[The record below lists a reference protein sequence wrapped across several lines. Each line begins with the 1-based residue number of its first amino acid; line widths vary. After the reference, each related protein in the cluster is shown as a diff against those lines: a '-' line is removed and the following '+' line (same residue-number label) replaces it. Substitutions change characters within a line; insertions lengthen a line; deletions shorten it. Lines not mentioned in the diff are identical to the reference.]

1 MVRRNSNA
9 PTQPLIA
16 TIDIG
21 TTSARAILFNN
32 QGEEIAKHQIEYS
45 TSASEAPEESSNTDQ
60 FRRRSSLLR
69 HNQPIFTSEGIA
81 ISISD
86 DIEIENNKASVG
98 PTLRF
103 PQPGWVECMPVH
115 ILANAV
121 QCLTACLITLRKIN
135 QNPDLKTKYKVKC
148 IGIAN
153 MRETTVVWSRKT
165 GKPFS
170 NGIVWTDT
178 RTAEIVQHLEKLIDD
193 DKKAELRQ
201 KTGLPLSTYFSAA
214 KLRWL
219 LDNDDV
225 IKEEYEKGDGN
236 LMFGTVDTWLIYHL
250 TKEKSFLTDITNASR
265 TYFMD
270 IETGDYDEEL
280 LEFWGVDPLKIKLPK
295 IVSSSEVYGSFASP
309 NLSNLGFHNKITPE
323 AYEIL
328 KTITGVPIC
337 GCLGDQSASLVGQMA
352 FKSGSAKCTYGTGAF
367 LLYNTG
373 TQKLISDHG
382 ALTTIGYWF
391 PNLPDAGDSKPHYAL
406 EGSIAVAG
414 SIIQWLR
421 DNLKLIEN
429 AQDIGPLASQV
440 ANSGGVVFIPAFS
453 GLYAPYWN
461 GGARGTVFGMT
472 QYTSSSHIARAA
484 LEGVCF
490 QVRAILRAMASD
502 AGADG
507 DFLETALTS
516 QNEAKP
522 LSSLAV
528 DGGMSKADEVLQ
540 IQADILGPCVKV
552 KRALISECTALGA
565 AIAAGLGL
573 PDENDRIWK
582 DLDDVVEHVTG
593 NSNDELNI
601 FTAKLP
607 DEDRRRFWRRWEKAV
622 DRAKDW
628 LEDDI

>member
-9 PTQPLIA
+9 PTHSVVA

-21 TTSARAILFNN
+21 TTSARAILFNDK
-32 QGEEIAKHQIEYS
+32 GEELAKHQIEYS
-45 TSASEAPEESSNTDQ
+45 TSASEAPAESQNTDQ

-69 HNQPIFTSEGIA
+69 QNQPIFTAEGVA
-81 ISISD
+81 ISIND
-86 DIEIENNKASVG
+86 DIEIENNAASVG

-121 QCLTACLITLRKIN
+121 QCLIACLITLRKIN
-135 QNPDLKTKYKVKC
+135 QNPNLKTKFRVKC

-153 MRETTVVWSRKT
+153 MRETSVVWSRKT
-165 GKPFS
+165 GKPLS

-178 RTAEIVQHLEKLIDD
+178 RTSEIVQHLERMIDE
-193 DKKAELRQ
+193 DKKQELKE

-219 LDNDDV
+219 LDNDEV
-225 IKEEYEKGDGN
+225 IREEYEKGDGN
-236 LMFGTVDTWLIYHL
+236 LMFGTIDTWLIYHL
-250 TKEKSFLTDITNASR
+250 TKEKNFVTDISNASR

-270 IETGDYDEEL
+270 IETGEYDDEL
-280 LEFWGVDPLKIKLPK
+280 LEFWGVDPDRIQLPK

-309 NLSNLGFHNKITPE
+309 NLSYLGFHNKITPE

-328 KTITGVPIC
+328 RTINGVPIS
-337 GCLGDQSASLVGQMA
+337 GCLGDQSASLVGQLA
-352 FKSGSAKCTYGTGAF
+352 FKSGSAKCTYGTGCF

-373 TQKLISDHG
+373 TKHLTSNYG

-391 PNLPDAGDSKPHYAL
+391 PNLKGESSKPHFAL

-429 AQDIGPLASQV
+429 AKDIGPLASQV
-440 ANSGGVVFIPAFS
+440 SNSGGVVFIPAFS

-461 GGARGTVFGMT
+461 GGARGTIFGMT

-490 QVRAILRAMASD
+490 QVRAILRAMAGD
-502 AGADG
+502 AGASE
-507 DFLETALTS
+507 DFLETALST
-516 QNEAKP
+516 QKEKQP
-522 LSSLAV
+522 LSTLAV

-540 IQADILGPCVKV
+540 IQADILGPCVTV
-552 KRALISECTALGA
+552 KRAAISECTALGA
-565 AIAAGLGL
+565 AIAAGLAAKD
-573 PDENDRIWK
+573 PEERVWK
-582 DLDDVVEHVTG
+582 DLDDVMDKIG
-593 NSNDELNI
+593 NNI
-601 FTAKLP
+601 GANNLFKAKLP
-607 DEDRRRFWRRWEKAV
+607 DEDRRKFWKRWEKAIS
-622 DRAKDW
+622 RARDW
-628 LEDDI
+628 LEDDE

>member
-1 MVRRNSNA
+1 MPRRNSNA
-9 PTQPLIA
+9 PFHPLVG

-21 TTSARAILFNN
+21 TTSARAILFNAN
-32 QGEEIAKHQIEYS
+32 GEEIAKHQIEYS
-45 TSASEAPEESSNTDQ
+45 TSASEAPDESQNTDQ
-60 FRRRSSLLR
+60 FRRRSSLMR
-69 HNQPIFTSEGIA
+69 HNQPIFTAEGVA
-81 ISISD
+81 ISIND
-86 DIEIENNKASVG
+86 DIEIENNQASVG

-121 QCLTACLITLRKIN
+121 QCLIACLITLRKIN
-135 QNPDLKTKYKVKC
+135 QNPNLKTKYKVKC

-153 MRETTVVWSRKT
+153 MRETTIVWSRKT
-165 GKPFS
+165 GKPLS

-178 RTAEIVQHLEKLIDD
+178 RTSEIVQHLERMTDD
-193 DKKAELRQ
+193 ERKHELKE

-219 LDNDDV
+219 IDNDEI

-250 TKEKSFLTDITNASR
+250 TKERNFVTDISNASR

-270 IETGDYDEEL
+270 IESGDYDDEL
-280 LEFWGVDPLKIKLPK
+280 LDFWGIDPEKIRLPK
-295 IVSSSEVYGSFASP
+295 IVSSSEHYGSFASP
-309 NLSNLGFHNKITPE
+309 NFSHLGFHNKITPE

-328 KTITGVPIC
+328 RTINGVPIC
-337 GCLGDQSASLVGQMA
+337 GCLGDQSASLVGQLA
-352 FKSGSAKCTYGTGAF
+352 FESGSAKCTYGTGCF

-373 TQKLISDHG
+373 TKKLISQHG
-382 ALTTIGYWF
+382 TLTTIGYWF
-391 PNLPDAGDSKPHYAL
+391 PGLKGDDSKPHFAL

-429 AQDIGPLASQV
+429 AKDIGPLASQV
-440 ANSGGVVFIPAFS
+440 PNSGGVVFIPAFS

-461 GGARGTVFGMT
+461 GGARGTIFGMT

-502 AGADG
+502 AGASE
-507 DFLETALTS
+507 DFLEKALSS
-516 QNEAKP
+516 QNEDKP

-540 IQADILGPCVKV
+540 IQADILGPCVTV
-552 KRALISECTALGA
+552 KRAAISECTALGA
-565 AIAAGLGL
+565 AIAAGLSFE
-573 PDENDRIWK
+573 DESERVWK
-582 DLDDVVEHVTG
+582 DLDDVREKIG
-593 NSNDELNI
+593 NGSGENNL
-601 FTAKLP
+601 FKAKLP
-607 DEDRRRFWRRWEKAV
+607 DEDRRKFWKRWEKAV
-622 DRAKDW
+622 SRAKDW
-628 LEDDI
+628 LDDDKE